1 MNISLKSK
9 DKSSCVPLRNYDK
22 IVQKDIFMQTHINYI
37 IDEIEKR
44 IVGKREKVQLA
55 LCAFLSN
62 GHLLIEDLP
71 GVGKT
76 TLAKV
81 FSRVLGLEYSRVQF
95 TSDLLPSDILGVN
108 YFDTTSSSFRF
119 KKGPI
124 FSQFLLAD
132 EINRATPK
140 TQSALLEAME
150 EHQISVDGN
159 TMLLPEPFFVMA
171 TKNPYEE
178 VGTFELPSS
187 QLDRFAISFSL
198 GYPDQ
203 ESERSIL
210 GTSAQLEL
218 DQLQSVDI
226 NVINELRASVNQV
239 HISGDLLDYLQ
250 EILAF
255 TRDSGL
261 YTQGISTRGALALSR
276 LAKAWA
282 LIHDRNYVIPS
293 DLVFLLPYVTAH
305 RLKSKE
311 GSSSP
316 SDIANEILSNLH
328 PDS

>member
-1 MNISLKSK
+1 MQA
-9 DKSSCVPLRNYDK
+9 K
-22 IVQKDIFMQTHINYI
+22 IDLI

-44 IVGKREKVQLA
+44 IVGKREKIQLA

-76 TLAKV
+76 TMAKV

-95 TSDLLPSDILGVN
+95 TSDLLPSDILGIN
-108 YFDTTSSSFRF
+108 YFDMTNSTFQF

-150 EHQISVDGN
+150 EHQISIDGK
-159 TMLLPEPFFVMA
+159 TMRLPEPFFVMA
-171 TKNPYEE
+171 TKNPFEE

-203 ESERSIL
+203 QAERSIL
-210 GTSAQLEL
+210 AASSQLHL
-218 DQLQSVDI
+218 DELQSIDPKIIDDLKNAV
-226 NVINELRASVNQV
+226 QKV
-239 HISGDLLDYLQ
+239 HISDNLLDYLQ
-250 EILAF
+250 EILHF
-255 TRDSGL
+255 TRESGL
-261 YTQGISTRGALALSR
+261 YTHGISTRGAISLSR
-276 LAKAWA
+276 LSKAWA
-282 LIHDRNYVIPS
+282 LVQDRDYVIPS
-293 DLVFLLPYVTAH
+293 DIAFLLPFVTAH

-311 GSSSP
+311 GSMSP
-316 SDIANEILSNLH
+316 DEIANEILKHVH

>member
-1 MNISLKSK
+1 
-9 DKSSCVPLRNYDK
+9 
-22 IVQKDIFMQTHINYI
+22 MQTHINYI

-81 FSRVLGLEYSRVQF
+81 FSRVLGLDYSRVQF

-159 TMLLPEPFFVMA
+159 TMPLPEPFFVMA

-203 ESERSIL
+203 KSERSIL

-226 NVINELRASVNQV
+226 NVIDELRASVNQV
-239 HISGDLLDYLQ
+239 HISDDLLDYLQ

-255 TRDSGL
+255 TRESGL

-282 LIHDRNYVIPS
+282 LIHNRDYVIPS

>member
-1 MNISLKSK
+1 MQE
-9 DKSSCVPLRNYDK
+9 K
-22 IVQKDIFMQTHINYI
+22 IDSI

-44 IVGKREKVQLA
+44 IVGKREKIQLA
-55 LCAFLSN
+55 LCAFLSD

-76 TLAKV
+76 TMAKV

-95 TSDLLPSDILGVN
+95 TSDLLPSDILGIN
-108 YFDTTSSSFRF
+108 YFDMTNSTFQF
-119 KKGPI
+119 KKGPV

-150 EHQISVDGN
+150 EHQISIDGK
-159 TMLLPEPFFVMA
+159 TMKLPEPFFVMA
-171 TKNPYEE
+171 TKNPFEE

-203 ESERSIL
+203 KAERSIL
-210 GTSAQLEL
+210 AASSQLHLDEL
-218 DQLQSVDI
+218 KSIDPLVIDQLKEAVQK
-226 NVINELRASVNQV
+226 V
-239 HISGDLLDYLQ
+239 HISDNLLDYLQ
-250 EILAF
+250 EILRF
-255 TRDSGL
+255 TRESGL
-261 YTQGISTRGALALSR
+261 YTTGVSTRGALSLSR

-282 LIHDRNYVIPS
+282 LIQDRDYVIPA
-293 DLVFLLPYVTAH
+293 DIAFLLPFVTAH

-311 GSSSP
+311 GSMSP
-316 SDIANEILSNLH
+316 DEIANEILKHVH

>member
-1 MNISLKSK
+1 
-9 DKSSCVPLRNYDK
+9 
-22 IVQKDIFMQTHINYI
+22 MQTHINYI

-159 TMLLPEPFFVMA
+159 TMPLPEPFFVMA

-203 ESERSIL
+203 ASERSIL
-210 GTSAQLEL
+210 GTSSQLEL

-239 HISGDLLDYLQ
+239 HISDDLLDYLQ

-255 TRDSGL
+255 TRESGL

-282 LIHDRNYVIPS
+282 LIHNRDYVIPS

>member
-1 MNISLKSK
+1 MQA
-9 DKSSCVPLRNYDK
+9 K
-22 IVQKDIFMQTHINYI
+22 IDSI

-55 LCAFLSN
+55 LCAFLSG

-95 TSDLLPSDILGVN
+95 TSDLLPSDILGIN
-108 YFDTTSSSFRF
+108 YFDMTNSTFQF

-150 EHQISVDGN
+150 EHQISIDGK
-159 TMLLPEPFFVMA
+159 TMKLPEPFFVMA
-171 TKNPYEE
+171 TKNPFEE

-203 ESERSIL
+203 KAERSIL
-210 GTSAQLEL
+210 AASSQLHLDEL
-218 DQLQSVDI
+218 KSIDPFIID
-226 NVINELRASVNQV
+226 ELKEAVQKV
-239 HISGDLLDYLQ
+239 HISDNLLDYLQ
-250 EILAF
+250 EILNF
-255 TRDSGL
+255 TRESGL
-261 YTQGISTRGALALSR
+261 YTSGISTRGAISLSR
-276 LAKAWA
+276 LSKAWA
-282 LIHDRNYVIPS
+282 LIQERDYVIPS
-293 DLVFLLPYVTAH
+293 DIAFLLPFVTAH

-311 GSSSP
+311 GSMSP
-316 SDIANEILSNLH
+316 DEIANEILKHVH

>member
-1 MNISLKSK
+1 
-9 DKSSCVPLRNYDK
+9 
-22 IVQKDIFMQTHINYI
+22 MQTHINYI

-44 IVGKREKVQLA
+44 IVGKREKIQLA
-55 LCAFLSN
+55 LCAFLAN

-159 TMLLPEPFFVMA
+159 TMPLPEPFFVMA

-198 GYPDQ
+198 GYPDK
-203 ESERSIL
+203 EAERSIL
-210 GTSAQLEL
+210 GSSSQLAL

-226 NVINELRASVNQV
+226 NVINELRSSVNQV
-239 HISGDLLDYLQ
+239 HISDDLLDYLQ

-261 YTQGISTRGALALSR
+261 YVQGISTRGALALSR

-282 LIHDRNYVIPS
+282 LIQNRDYVIPS

>member
-1 MNISLKSK
+1 MN
-9 DKSSCVPLRNYDK
+9 N
-22 IVQKDIFMQTHINYI
+22 HINYI

-44 IVGKREKVQLA
+44 IVGKREKIQLA
-55 LCAFLSN
+55 LCAFLAN

-159 TMLLPEPFFVMA
+159 TMPLPEPFFVMA

-198 GYPDQ
+198 GYPDK
-203 ESERSIL
+203 EAERSIL
-210 GTSAQLEL
+210 GSSSQLEL
-218 DQLQSVDI
+218 DQLQSIDI
-226 NVINELRASVNQV
+226 KIINELRSAVNQV
-239 HISGDLLDYLQ
+239 HISEDLLDYLQ
-250 EILAF
+250 EILSF
-255 TRDSGL
+255 TRESGL
-261 YTQGISTRGALALSR
+261 YVQGISTRGALALSR

-282 LIHDRNYVIPS
+282 LIQGRDYVIPS

-311 GSSSP
+311 GSSNP

>member
-1 MNISLKSK
+1 
-9 DKSSCVPLRNYDK
+9 
-22 IVQKDIFMQTHINYI
+22 MQTHINYI

-44 IVGKREKVQLA
+44 IVGKREKIQLA
-55 LCAFLSN
+55 LCAFLAN

-159 TMLLPEPFFVMA
+159 TMALPEPFFVMA

-198 GYPDQ
+198 GYPDK
-203 ESERSIL
+203 EAERSIL
-210 GTSAQLEL
+210 GSSSQLEL
-218 DQLQSVDI
+218 DQLQSIDI
-226 NVINELRASVNQV
+226 KLINELRASVNQV
-239 HISGDLLDYLQ
+239 HISEDLLDYLQ
-250 EILAF
+250 EILSF
-255 TRDSGL
+255 TRESGL
-261 YTQGISTRGALALSR
+261 YVQGISTRGALALSR

-282 LIHDRNYVIPS
+282 LIQDRDYVIPS

>member
-1 MNISLKSK
+1 MQA
-9 DKSSCVPLRNYDK
+9 K
-22 IVQKDIFMQTHINYI
+22 IDSI

-44 IVGKREKVQLA
+44 IIGKREKVQLA
-55 LCAFLSN
+55 LCAFLSG

-95 TSDLLPSDILGVN
+95 TSDLLPSDILGIN
-108 YFDTTSSSFRF
+108 YFDMTNSTFQF
-119 KKGPI
+119 KKGPV

-150 EHQISVDGN
+150 EHQISIDGK
-159 TMLLPEPFFVMA
+159 TMKLPEPFFVMA
-171 TKNPYEE
+171 TKNPFEE

-203 ESERSIL
+203 KAERSIL
-210 GTSAQLEL
+210 AASSQLHL
-218 DQLQSVDI
+218 DELQSIDPLI
-226 NVINELRASVNQV
+226 IDELKAAVQKV
-239 HISGDLLDYLQ
+239 HLSDNLLDYLQ
-250 EILAF
+250 EILSF
-255 TRDSGL
+255 TRESGL
-261 YTQGISTRGALALSR
+261 YTNGISTRGALSLARLS
-276 LAKAWA
+276 KAWA
-282 LIHDRNYVIPS
+282 LIQNRDYVIPS
-293 DLVFLLPYVTAH
+293 DIAFLLPYVTAH

-311 GSSSP
+311 GSMP
-316 SDIANEILSNLH
+316 PDEIANEILKHVH